1 MKIYQEVN
9 ADNIQLW
16 GEGYKTTLSLTDREI
31 NTILDLLEDVYPNGI
46 NLTDLNDFFAYKR
59 DTIASWLGYES
70 WETLETEEGL

>member
-46 NLTDLNDFFAYKR
+46 NLIDLNDFFAYER